1 MTAPQ
6 TTPTPLEQLPLAELR
21 EHRHA
26 LLAEAAATLRWRR
39 LVQARLDLV
48 VAGAAPPDELARPS
62 EHLPEPPDTEALR
75 ALLVEPGDDAVG
87 LLRRLDAA
95 QRALSGYGADVQ
107 TAASAA
113 THELVERYA
122 AAPGGCLDAARA
134 AG

>member
-6 TTPTPLEQLPLAELR
+6 TPPPPLEELSLAELR
-21 EHRHA
+21 QRRLA
-26 LLAEAAATLRWRR
+26 LMAEAAATVRWRR

-48 VAGAAPPDELARPS
+48 VAAAAPPDELVRPS
-62 EHLPEPPDTEALR
+62 EQLPAPPDTAALR
-75 ALLVEPGDDAVG
+75 SLLVEPSDDAVG

-107 TAASAA
+107 TAACAA
-113 THELVERYA
+113 TRELVERYA